1 MLRAVLDGRRLDASL
16 LGRLWFPLLVL
27 AFGLIVTAALTRV
40 MRDGVEQEAGDHF
53 ELQAEQAKNAI
64 AGRIQS
70 YSDALYAVRALF
82 HTSARVTQE
91 DFRTFVARLELDTRY
106 PALRILNYAAYVPGA
121 EREKLV
127 AEIRGDATGGAAAKA
142 FTIRP
147 REPRAFHY
155 VITHVAPLEG
165 NERSYGLD
173 IGAPPFRPD
182 ALEYGRDT
190 GKLVSSG
197 RIIRFEDGVDNIALR
212 MAVYRAGLPTETP
225 EQRRAAYIGSVGAGF
240 RIATLMRGVL
250 EEHNLHHI
258 DFQVF
263 DVDRASA
270 QKVLVF
276 ENALSGESGARGGGE
291 MYVTRREIDMGGRLW
306 ELEFRAPLASLASS
320 FDLHMPWVVLGC
332 GALTS
337 LLLAAILFF
346 ITTSRHRALVLAK
359 RINQDLHAKE
369 AGLAEAQRM
378 ARLGSWEISGQKRQ
392 MAWSEELYRVLGM
405 QPHAGRVVLD
415 DFLAVVHPGDR
426 QKVRD
431 MLRLSSEPGAVLE
444 LEHRLLLRDATERW
458 VISKAKLEEPLSEG
472 GVWRGTT
479 MDITERKRAESRL
492 QTEHQV
498 TGILA
503 SGRQTEAVLGEL
515 LQLLCARLGMA
526 CAVHW
531 EIEAQHTLR
540 GEAGALRCARVWCS
554 DTVDRGSRVHLQMES
569 GGSPLGRLAA
579 QKREV
584 VLAADL
590 AERAAPMHVGGHA
603 RIELHSAAAFPI
615 IAANRVLGVV
625 ELFSATPVQLDGC
638 AADLLSSI
646 SAQLGQHH
654 QKALAEEA
662 LELVPAHDP
671 VTGLPNRLE
680 FQNRLSLAL
689 ARARRERARIAVLLV
704 DLDRFALLSANMRP
718 GAGERLL
725 LECAR
730 RITAALRACD
740 TLARAGCD
748 GFLALL
754 EGAAGSSD
762 LISIVGKVLDSVAR
776 PFAIDGRS
784 VTLSAS
790 AGISIY
796 PEDGIDAATLLK
808 HADMAMVRAKQKA
821 PGGWRFFA
829 ASMNEDA
836 NRRSLTEAGLQRALE
851 REELILH
858 YQPRAS
864 LATGRITGVEA
875 LVRWN
880 HPERGLLEP
889 AEFIPLAEDTGLIVM
904 LDGWV
909 LKAACAHAQSW
920 REQGLAELRVGVNL
934 SARRFCDQGLVDD
947 VADAV
952 RAAGL
957 AAQVLELHVPESALA
972 RFPAQV
978 AQTLHELKARGFG
991 LAIDGLGTGCASLSQ
1006 LRMFPFDALNI
1017 DRSFVSGIPADR
1029 EDTALAESMVR
1040 LARALGM
1047 RAAAVGVE
1055 TAAQLE
1061 RLQSFGCQE
1070 IQGHFVA
1077 RTATQEALTPALLEG
1092 RTGSLTHKR

>member
-1 MLRAVLDGRRLDASL
+1 VLRAVLDGRKLDASL
-16 LGRLWFPLLVL
+16 AGRLWFPLVVL
-27 AFGLIVTAALTRV
+27 ALGLVVTAALTYV
-40 MRDGVEQEAGDHF
+40 MRDSVEQEAGDHF

-64 AGRIQS
+64 AARIRS

-82 HTSARVTQE
+82 QTSARVTQG
-91 DFRTFVARLELDTRY
+91 DFRSFVTKLELETRY
-106 PALRILNYAAYVPGA
+106 PALRILNYAAYVPGG
-121 EREKLV
+121 EREKLT
-127 AEIRGDATGGAAAKA
+127 AEIRGDATGGPAAQA

-165 NERSYGLD
+165 NERSFGLD

-182 ALEYGRDT
+182 ALEYGRDS

-197 RIIRFEDGVDNIALR
+197 RIIRFEDGADNIALR
-212 MAVYRAGLPTETP
+212 IAVYRPGYPTETL
-225 EQRRAAYIGSVGAGF
+225 EQRRAAYAGSVGAGF
-240 RIATLMRGVL
+240 RIAQLMGGVL

-263 DVDRASA
+263 DVDRASG
-270 QKVLVF
+270 QKALVF
-276 ENALSGESGARGGGE
+276 DNALSPNGIQGGGA
-291 MYVTRREIDMGGRLW
+291 MYATRREIDMGGRLW

-320 FDLHMPWVVLGC
+320 FDLHTPWVVLGC
-332 GALTS
+332 GVLTS
-337 LLLAAILFF
+337 LMLAAILFF
-346 ITTSRHRALVLAK
+346 ITTSRHRAVVLAR
-359 RINQDLHAKE
+359 RINRDLHAKE
-369 AGLAEAQRM
+369 AGLAEAQRI
-378 ARLGSWEISGQKRQ
+378 ARLGSWELSGQKRQ
-392 MAWSEELYRVLGM
+392 MVWSEELFRVLGM
-405 QPHAGRVVLD
+405 QPHAGRVALD
-415 DFLAVVHPGDR
+415 DFLVVVHPGDR

-444 LEHRLLLRDATERW
+444 LEHRLLLRDGTERW
-458 VISKAKLEEPLSEG
+458 VISKAKLEEPLGEG

-479 MDITERKRAESRL
+479 MDITERKHAESRL
-492 QTEHQV
+492 QTEHKV
-498 TGILA
+498 TAILA
-503 SGRQTEAVLGEL
+503 SGRRTEAVMGEL

-531 EIEAQHTLR
+531 VMEAQHGLR
-540 GEAGALRCARVWCS
+540 GATQSTLHCAQVWCR
-554 DTVDRGSRVHLQMES
+554 DTVDRGSRVHLQLEN

-579 QKREV
+579 QKRET

-590 AERAAPMHVGGHA
+590 AQRMPPLHVGGNA

-615 IAANRVLGVV
+615 VAANRVVGVI
-625 ELFSATPVQLDGC
+625 ELFGETRILLDGSV
-638 AADLLSSI
+638 AELLGSI

-654 QKALAEEA
+654 QKAMAEEA

-689 ARARRERARIAVLLV
+689 ARARRERARIAVLVV
-704 DLDRFALLSANMRP
+704 DLDRFGMLSANMRP

-725 LECAR
+725 QEYAR
-730 RITAALRACD
+730 RIEASLRACD
-740 TLARAGCD
+740 ALAHAGGD

-754 EGAAGSSD
+754 EGGERSSD
-762 LISIVGKVLDSVAR
+762 LIAVVTKVLDSVAR

-784 VTLSAS
+784 LTFSAS

-796 PEDGIDAATLLK
+796 PEDGIDASTLLK
-808 HADMAMVRAKQKA
+808 HADMAMVLAKQKA

-829 ASMNEDA
+829 TSMNEDA
-836 NRRSLTEAGLQRALE
+836 KRRSLTEADLRRALE
-851 REELILH
+851 REELVLH

-889 AEFIPLAEDTGLIVM
+889 AQFIPLAEETGLITL

-909 LKAACAHAQSW
+909 LKAACAQAQAW
-920 REQGLAELRVGVNL
+920 RAQGLAELRVGVNL
-934 SARRFCDQGLVDD
+934 SAPRFCEETLVDD
-947 VADAV
+947 LADRV

-957 AAQVLELHVPESALA
+957 AAEVLELHVPESAVA
-972 RFPAQV
+972 RFPARL
-978 AQTLHELKARGFG
+978 AQTLHELKSRGFG
-991 LAIDGLGTGCASLSQ
+991 LAIDGFGTGSASLAQ
-1006 LRMFPFDALNI
+1006 LRMFPFDALNV
-1017 DRSFVSGIPADR
+1017 DRSFVSGIPADSQ
-1029 EDTALAESMVR
+1029 DTALTESMVH
-1040 LARALGM
+1040 LARGMGM

-1061 RLQSFGCQE
+1061 RLESFGCEE
-1070 IQGHFVA
+1070 IQGHFLA

-1092 RTGSLTHKR
+1092 RTGLVLNR

>member
-1 MLRAVLDGRRLDASL
+1 VLRAVLDGRKLDASL
-16 LGRLWFPLLVL
+16 AGRLWFPLVVL
-27 AFGLIVTAALTRV
+27 ALGLVVTAALTYV
-40 MRDGVEQEAGDHF
+40 MRDSVEQEAGDHF

-64 AGRIQS
+64 AVRIQS
-70 YSDALYAVRALF
+70 YSEILYAVRALF
-82 HTSARVTQE
+82 HTSPRVTQE
-91 DFRTFVARLELDTRY
+91 DFRNFVAKLELQTRY

-121 EREKLV
+121 EREKLI
-127 AEIRGDATGGAAAKA
+127 AEIRADTTGGAAAQA

-165 NERSYGLD
+165 NERSFGLD
-173 IGAPPFRPD
+173 IGAPPFKPD
-182 ALEYGRDT
+182 ALEFGRDT
-190 GKLVSSG
+190 GKLISSG
-197 RIIRFEDGVDNIALR
+197 RIIRFDDGVDNIALR
-212 MAVYRAGLPTETP
+212 IAVYRAGYPTETL

-240 RIATLMRGVL
+240 RIANLMRGVL

-263 DVDRASA
+263 DVDRVSA

-276 ENALSGESGARGGGE
+276 DNALASSDAHRAAGTGGAG
-291 MYVTRREIDMGGRLW
+291 MYVSRREIDMGGRLW
-306 ELEFRAPLASLASS
+306 ELEFRAPLSSLASS
-320 FDLHMPWVVLGC
+320 FDLHMPWVVFVC
-332 GALTS
+332 GVLTS
-337 LLLAAILFF
+337 LMLAAILFF

-369 AGLAEAQRM
+369 AGLAEAQHM

-392 MAWSEELYRVLGM
+392 MIWSEELFRVLGM
-405 QPHAGRVVLD
+405 QPHAGRVALD
-415 DFLAVVHPGDR
+415 DFLGVVHPGDR

-444 LEHRLLLRDATERW
+444 LEHRLVLRDGTERW
-458 VISKAKLEEPLSEG
+458 VISKAKLEEPLGEG

-479 MDITERKRAESRL
+479 MDITDRKRAESTLR
-492 QTEHQV
+492 TEHQV
-498 TGILA
+498 TGMLA
-503 SGRQTEAVLGEL
+503 SAGPTEAVLGEL
-515 LQLLCARLGMA
+515 LQLLCVRLNMA

-531 EIEAQHTLR
+531 ATEEHH
-540 GEAGALRCARVWCS
+540 ALRCAQVWCS
-554 DTVDRGSRVHLQMES
+554 DKVDRGSRVHLQLES

-579 QKREV
+579 QKREA

-590 AERAAPMHVGGHA
+590 AQRMPPLHVGGNA

-615 IAANRVLGVV
+615 IAANRVLGVI
-625 ELFSATPVQLDGC
+625 ELFGEARTQLDGS
-638 AADLLSSI
+638 AAELLGSI

-654 QKALAEEA
+654 QKVLAEEA

-671 VTGLPNRLE
+671 VTGLPNRLG
-680 FQNRLSLAL
+680 FQNRLTLAL
-689 ARARRERARIAVLLV
+689 GRARRERARIAVLLV

-725 LECAR
+725 QECAR
-730 RITAALRACD
+730 RIQASLRACD
-740 TLARAGCD
+740 TLARAGGD
-748 GFLALL
+748 GFVALL
-754 EGAAGSSD
+754 EGGERTSD
-762 LISIVGKVLDSVAR
+762 LAAVVRKVLDAVAT
-776 PFAIDGRS
+776 PLAIEGRS
-784 VTLSAS
+784 LTLTAS
-790 AGISIY
+790 AGVSLY

-808 HADMAMVRAKQKA
+808 HADMAMVRAKQEA

-829 ASMNEDA
+829 ASMNEEA
-836 NRRSLTEAGLQRALE
+836 KRRSLTEAGLQRALE
-851 REELILH
+851 RGELVLH

-864 LATGRITGVEA
+864 LTTGRITGVEA

-889 AEFIPLAEDTGLIVM
+889 AEFIPLAEETGLIAMV
-904 LDGWV
+904 DGWV
-909 LKAACAHAQSW
+909 LKAACSDAQAW
-920 REQGLAELRVGVNL
+920 RQQGLAELRVSVNL
-934 SARRFCDQGLVDD
+934 SARRYCEESLVDD
-947 VADAV
+947 TANAV
-952 RAAGL
+952 RSAGL
-957 AAQVLELHVPESALA
+957 AAQGLELHVPESALA

-978 AQTLHELKARGFG
+978 AQTLHELKSRGFG
-991 LAIDGLGTGCASLSQ
+991 LAIDGFGTGCAPLSQ

-1017 DRSFVSGIPADR
+1017 DRSLVSGIPGDR
-1029 EDTALAESMVR
+1029 QDTALAESMVH

-1061 RLQSFGCQE
+1061 RLRSFGCEE

-1077 RTATQEALTPALLEG
+1077 RAATQEALTPALLEG
-1092 RTGSLTHKR
+1092 RTGLVQN

>member
-1 MLRAVLDGRRLDASL
+1 VLRALLDGRKLDASL
-16 LGRLWFPLLVL
+16 AGRLWFPLVVL
-27 AFGLIVTAALTRV
+27 ALGLVVTAALTYV
-40 MRDGVEQEAGDHF
+40 MRDSVEQEAGDHF

-64 AGRIQS
+64 AARIQS

-82 HTSARVTQE
+82 HTSVRVTQE
-91 DFRTFVARLELDTRY
+91 DFRNFVAKLELQTRY

-121 EREKLV
+121 EREKLI
-127 AEIRGDATGGAAAKA
+127 AEIRADATGGAAAQA

-165 NERSYGLD
+165 NERSFGLD

-190 GKLVSSG
+190 GRLVSSG

-212 MAVYRAGLPTETP
+212 IAAYRAGYPTETL
-225 EQRRAAYIGSVGAGF
+225 EQRRAAYIGSIGAGF
-240 RIATLMRGVL
+240 RIANLMRGVL

-276 ENALSGESGARGGGE
+276 ENAMSRGAPAQAGDE
-291 MYVTRREIDMGGRLW
+291 MYTTRRELDMGGRHW

-320 FDLHMPWVVLGC
+320 FDRYMPWVVSGC
-332 GALTS
+332 GVLTS
-337 LLLAAILFF
+337 LMLAAILFF

-359 RINQDLHAKE
+359 HINQDLHAKE

-392 MAWSEELYRVLGM
+392 MVWSEELFRVLGM
-405 QPHAGRVVLD
+405 QPHAGRVALD

-444 LEHRLLLRDATERW
+444 LEHRLLLRDGSERW

-503 SGRQTEAVLGEL
+503 SGRHIEAVLGEL
-515 LQLLCARLGMA
+515 LQLLCARLNMA

-531 EIEAQHTLR
+531 MIEAQHTLR
-540 GEAGALRCARVWCS
+540 CAQVWCS
-554 DTVDRGSRVHLQMES
+554 DTVERGSRVHLQLES
-569 GGSPLGRLAA
+569 GASPLGRLAA
-579 QKREV
+579 QKREA

-590 AERAAPMHVGGHA
+590 AQRMPPLHVGGNA

-615 IAANRVLGVV
+615 VAANRAVGVI
-625 ELFSATPVQLDGC
+625 ELFGETRTQLDGSV
-638 AADLLSSI
+638 AELLGSI
-646 SAQLGQHH
+646 SAQLGQYH

-671 VTGLPNRLE
+671 ITGLPNRLE

-689 ARARRERARIAVLLV
+689 ARARRARARIAVLLV

-725 LECAR
+725 QECAR
-730 RITAALRACD
+730 RIEGSLRACD
-740 TLARAGCD
+740 TLARAGGD

-754 EGAAGSSD
+754 EGGERSSD
-762 LISIVGKVLDSVAR
+762 LTSIVGKVLDSVAR

-790 AGISIY
+790 AGISLY

-808 HADMAMVRAKQKA
+808 HADMAMVSAKQKA

-836 NRRSLTEAGLQRALE
+836 KRRSLTEAGLQRALE
-851 REELILH
+851 REELVLH

-889 AEFIPLAEDTGLIVM
+889 AEFIPLAEETGHIAM
-904 LDGWV
+904 LDRWV
-909 LKAACAHAQSW
+909 LKAACAHAQAW

-934 SARRFCDQGLVDD
+934 SARRFCEEHLVDD
-947 VADAV
+947 VADIV

-957 AAQVLELHVPESALA
+957 AARALELHVPESALA

-978 AQTLHELKARGFG
+978 AQTLHELKSRGFG
-991 LAIDGLGTGCASLSQ
+991 LAIDGFGTGCAPLAQ

-1017 DRSFVSGIPADR
+1017 DRSFVSGIPGDSH
-1029 EDTALAESMVR
+1029 DTALAESMVH

-1061 RLQSFGCQE
+1061 RLESFGCQE

-1077 RTATQEALTPALLEG
+1077 RAATQEALTPALLEG
-1092 RTGSLTHKR
+1092 RTGLVQN